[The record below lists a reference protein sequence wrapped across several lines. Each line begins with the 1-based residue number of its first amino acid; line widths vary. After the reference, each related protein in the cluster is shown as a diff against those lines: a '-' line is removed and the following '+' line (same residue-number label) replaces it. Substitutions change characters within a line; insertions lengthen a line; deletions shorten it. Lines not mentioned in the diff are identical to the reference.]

1 MEKFYDNVNHHI
13 EVEGNKKMP
22 VIESKLR
29 KRSVAI
35 PEEIRR
41 ASGIKIF
48 NKRIKSILFS
58 TDIAIINNTNSDAVI
73 AVYPFTPTLGIS
85 KAIIEN
91 CSMPVFVGVGGGLT
105 SGKRSLD
112 IAFHAEQ
119 AGAHGV
125 VLNAPAPNEL
135 IHDIKE
141 AIDIPIVITVV
152 SEKEDF
158 EGRIRAGAGI
168 FNVSGGSKTT
178 AIVKRIRE
186 IHPTFPII
194 ATGGPTPESIKETI
208 DAGANA
214 ITYTPP
220 TTAEIFAVV
229 MEDYRRAIQKELEEQ
244 EEASK
249 KEINL

>member
-1 MEKFYDNVNHHI
+1 MEKFFDNVLHDI
-13 EVEGNKKMP
+13 EVQGNKKMP

-29 KRSVAI
+29 KRSVSI
-35 PEEIRR
+35 PEEIRK

-58 TDIAIINNTNSDAVI
+58 TDIAIINNTNADAVI

-91 CSMPVFVGVGGGLT
+91 SSMPVFVGVGGGLT

-168 FNVSGGSKTT
+168 FNVSGGAKTA

-194 ATGGPTPESIKETI
+194 ATGGPTPESISETI
-208 DAGANA
+208 EAGANA

-229 MEDYRRAIQKELEEQ
+229 MEDYRKQIQKELEEKA
-244 EEASK
+244 EGK
-249 KEINL
+249 

>member
-1 MEKFYDNVNHHI
+1 MEKFYDNVRHDI
-13 EVEGNKKMP
+13 EVQGDKKMP
-22 VIESKLR
+22 IIESKLR
-29 KRSVAI
+29 KRSVAV

-41 ASGIKIF
+41 ASGIQIF

-58 TDIAIINNTNSDAVI
+58 TDIAIINNTNADAVI

-91 CSMPVFVGVGGGLT
+91 SAMPVFVGVGGGLT

-119 AGAHGV
+119 AGAYGV

-135 IHDIKE
+135 ITLIKE

-158 EGRIRAGAGI
+158 EARIRAGAGI
-168 FNVSGGSKTT
+168 FNVSGGAKT
-178 AIVKRIRE
+178 AEIVKRIRD

-194 ATGGPTPESIKETI
+194 ATGGSQPETI
-208 DAGANA
+208 MRTIEAGANA

-220 TTAEIFAVV
+220 TTAEIFATV
-229 MEDYRRAIQKELEEQ
+229 MENYREEIRRNLEE
-244 EEASK
+244 K
-249 KEINL
+249 

>member
-1 MEKFYDNVNHHI
+1 MERFYDNVKHGI
-13 EVEGNKKMP
+13 EVQGDKNMP

-35 PEEIRR
+35 PDEIRR

-58 TDIAIINNTNSDAVI
+58 TDIAIINNTNADAVI

-91 CSMPVFVGVGGGLT
+91 SSMPVFVGVGGGLT
-105 SGKRSLD
+105 SGKRSRD

-135 IHDIKE
+135 IQDINE
-141 AIDIPIVITVV
+141 TVDIPIVITVV

-168 FNVSGGSKTT
+168 FNVSGGNKTA
-178 AIVKRIRE
+178 AIVRRIRE
-186 IHPTFPII
+186 IHPTLPII

-208 DAGANA
+208 EAGANA

-220 TTAEIFAVV
+220 TTAEIFEVV
-229 MEDYRRAIQKELEEQ
+229 MEDHRKTIQKELEEKEMLGQQ
-244 EEASK
+244 EIE
-249 KEINL
+249 L